1 MDELVEHVKRY
12 ALEHYNDGGW
22 DVVVE
27 CWGDE
32 EIRNWLETQAG
43 TELTVPATPDEAIT
57 KMMILVDVWAERQ
70 ADADFHRREALGSE
84 A

>member
-1 MDELVEHVKRY
+1 MDELIEHVKRY
-12 ALEHYNDGGW
+12 ALEHYSHGGW

-27 CWGDE
+27 CWEDE
-32 EIRNWLETQAG
+32 EIRRWLETEAG
-43 TELTVPATPDEAIT
+43 TELTVPTTPDEAIT

-70 ADADFHRREALGSE
+70 ADADFYRSE